1 MEHGDQCLFVI
12 RLRGEVNLNRE
23 VEDTLGMLHLTRVN
37 HAVIIN
43 NRPEYLGMLNKV
55 KDVVTW
61 GEISKETIMGLIK
74 KRGRLSGGRRFNNE
88 TIKEL
93 GYNSIEDL
101 AADVFNMKLEL
112 SKLHKMKPVFRLHP
126 PKGGFKGGTK
136 RSVGEKGELGYRG
149 EEINKLAQIM
159 I

>member
-1 MEHGDQCLFVI
+1 MEHAHQCLFVI
-12 RLRGEVNLNRE
+12 RLRGEVNLKRE

-43 NRPEYLGMLNKV
+43 NRPEYMGMLNKV

-74 KRGRLSGGRRFNNE
+74 KRGRLPGGRRFNNE

-101 AADVFNMKLEL
+101 AEDVFNMKLEL

>member
-1 MEHGDQCLFVI
+1 MENGYQCLFVI
-12 RLRGEVNLNRE
+12 RLRGEVNLRGE
-23 VEDTLGMLHLTRVN
+23 IEDTLKMLHLTKVN

-43 NRPEYLGMLNKV
+43 NRPEYVGMLNKV

-61 GEISKETIMGLIK
+61 GEISKETIIELIK
-74 KRGRLSGGRRFNNE
+74 KRGRLSGGRRFKDE

-93 GYNSIEDL
+93 GYDSIEDL
-101 AADVFNMKLEL
+101 AGDLYSVKLEV
-112 SKLHKMKPVFRLHP
+112 SKLHKIKPVFRLHP

-136 RSVGEKGELGYRG
+136 RSVGDKGELGYRG
-149 EEINKLAQIM
+149 DAINSLARIM